1 MQLTYSDFDEV
12 SGLSMC
18 EVKYKRKKYKGWAKI
33 HPEDEREG
41 LASKYTGCRYAE
53 TRAQIKAL
61 KDEYNR
67 EKAACEECR
76 KFVKACSQYKNFD
89 KESPT
94 AKAMFRQLNRR
105 IKKVNDLADAINN
118 KMMDLDSA
126 IRQKEIV
133 HKALERKL
141 NSKQDN

>member
-18 EVKYKRKKYKGWAKI
+18 EVKHKRKKYKGWAKI
-33 HPEDEREG
+33 HPEDERAG

-53 TRAQIKAL
+53 MRAQIKAL

-76 KFVKACSQYKNFD
+76 KFVTACSQYKNFD
-89 KESPT
+89 KTSPT

-105 IKKVNDLADAINN
+105 IKRVNELADEINELMRNLEIAIN
-118 KMMDLDSA
+118 
-126 IRQKEIV
+126 QKDIV
-133 HKALERKL
+133 HRALERK
-141 NSKQDN
+141 NKAK